1 MKTRTTIIS
10 IIAVVVTGVA
20 AFIYAKLTIPFHY
33 AERPIDS
40 NAVAHVISLQ
50 AKGEQ
55 DPEKIAAHYLYFHG
69 DYHYAQPKWIQVTSK
84 TVGENT
90 VRVKIFNPR
99 CEDDS
104 VSSSIHRVYLRQD
117 QSQHW
122 VPVRQE
128 WSHKGRGRF
137 GWTTEPTT

>member
-1 MKTRTTIIS
+1 VT
-10 IIAVVVTGVA
+10 VVGVA
-20 AFIYAKLTIPFHY
+20 TFIFAKLTIPFHY
-33 AERPIDS
+33 TERPIDS
-40 NAVAHVISLQ
+40 DAVAHVISLQ

-55 DPEKIAAHYLYFHG
+55 DPEKIAARYLYFHG
-69 DYHYAQPKWIQVTSK
+69 DYHDAPPKWVQVTSK
-84 TVGENT
+84 TVDENT

-104 VSSSIHRVYLRQD
+104 VSASIYRVYLRRGEFQR
-117 QSQHW
+117 W